1 MVKVIFVKK
10 NGSLKNSSIKLDNL
24 DNLYKKC
31 LFSSNNHFDNRNIW
45 SHDNNVFYSIFSKN
59 KGKAGNEN
67 KYELPPPI
75 DNELYFGTM
84 VILKHSKKMYDID
97 NLLSRI
103 SPLQTK
109 KLFRVVEKDPVLDQ
123 FSEFVDFFSS
133 MTKDQLEDYVE
144 FIEDNEVE
152 IMSDQVWRML
162 DIQDKR
168 ELFSKDPNLF
178 DSWWNSLHHSE
189 VEYYMTRI
197 VENKRLISPKKVLE
211 FIRKL
216 QVITDGTKKRNLKYY
231 PLPEGKFLTVQLIG
245 DKLAISS
252 KDVKKLDAT
261 KNLLVA
267 RGNYF
272 LEERTKT
279 SPNGE
284 KIFTYLFLTKNV
296 D

>member
-1 MVKVIFVKK
+1 MNKTWLIDDV
-10 NGSLKNSSIKLDNL
+10 LDPTSEFWK
-24 DNLYKKC
+24 YKDK
-31 LFSSNNHFDNRNIW
+31 
-45 SHDNNVFYSIFSKN
+45 
-59 KGKAGNEN
+59 
-67 KYELPPPI
+67 
-75 DNELYFGTM
+75 
-84 VILKHSKKMYDID
+84 YDID